1 VITISMFSIIYVSVP
16 ANPKT
21 LKMPIPKSEHRKVQD
36 RLEQTNMGEKKDTK
50 TKLSVINIEECNC
63 NRDSSSYHEP
73 DTPRSANT
81 CSSHSHRR
89 GSGQK
94 VVAFS
99 YYEHDAKMSRKRIR
113 TGEIK
118 ESHFIEGILINI
130 QRLQEYYPEFVI
142 RLYHN
147 TSLDDPLMLRLCEL
161 ACQYSFLDLCRVD
174 PEMGDV
180 FPMLW
185 RFFPT
190 LDPGVDVVMSRD
202 LDSSRDERSSLA
214 RGPHHGRGLGLQAGH
229 QGETAEVGGQLEEDE
244 RGPEGA
250 RQRRHGQGG

>member
-1 VITISMFSIIYVSVP
+1 MKTKESLIVAVITISMFSIIYVSVP

-21 LKMPIPKSEHRKVQD
+21 FKMPIPKSEHRKVQD
-36 RLEQTNMGEKKDTK
+36 RLEQTTKQEKKDTK

-63 NRDSSSYHEP
+63 NRWHYHILDNCRLYLFRDSSSYPEP

-130 QRLQEYYPEFVI
+130 QRLQEYYPGGALIIKAVLIEKF
-142 RLYHN
+142 
-147 TSLDDPLMLRLCEL
+147 CEINKH
-161 ACQYSFLDLCRVD
+161 AIF
-174 PEMGDV
+174 
-180 FPMLW
+180 
-185 RFFPT
+185 
-190 LDPGVDVVMSRD
+190 
-202 LDSSRDERSSLA
+202 
-214 RGPHHGRGLGLQAGH
+214 
-229 QGETAEVGGQLEEDE
+229 
-244 RGPEGA
+244 
-250 RQRRHGQGG
+250 